1 MGSHE
6 SSSRTARRHDPDVTL
21 TLNAIRRIFR
31 LLRLS
36 SSATEKAHGVS
47 FAQLFVLYELAN
59 GGPFSI
65 AELAART
72 ATDPSSVSVVVARLV
87 DGGLVERRA
96 SKEDA
101 RRAEVVITIRGRN
114 LLRKAPAPAQQR
126 LVEAIVQQPKSAR
139 EALAATLTAIVV
151 AMGEGEGE
159 ATMFFE
165 KEEAEEAPAPRRTR
179 KVPAR

>member
-6 SSSRTARRHDPDVTL
+6 TTSRKTRGNDADVTT

-31 LLRLS
+31 LIRLS

-47 FAQLFVLYELAN
+47 FAQLFVLHELA
-59 GGPFSI
+59 GGEPFSI

-87 DGGLVERRA
+87 ERGLARRRA

-101 RRAEVVITIRGRN
+101 RRAEVLITASGRA

-126 LVEAIVQQPKSAR
+126 LVAAIVQQPKAER
-139 EALAATLTAIVV
+139 EALAATLTAIVA

-165 KEEAEEAPAPRRTR
+165 EEEPAPRRKR
-179 KVPAR
+179 KASAR